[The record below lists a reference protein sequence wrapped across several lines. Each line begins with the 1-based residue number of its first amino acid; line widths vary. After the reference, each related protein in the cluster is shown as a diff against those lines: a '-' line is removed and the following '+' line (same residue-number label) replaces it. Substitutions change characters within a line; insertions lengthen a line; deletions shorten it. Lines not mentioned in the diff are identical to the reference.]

1 MMFFGKSTLP
11 LSEKSQ
17 LTLPSNYREAGSNAV
32 FLTQGFDRNLILM
45 SPQAFNNIYS
55 HVKATSI
62 SDPLARLLNRLF
74 LGSAAELAIDDLGQ
88 IELPVN
94 LCEYAE
100 LSKEIIVVGQGE
112 YSEIWSP
119 ALWQKQMDSLNDFE
133 ANTHRFEKFHV
144 SLT

>member
-1 MMFFGKSTLP
+1 MFFGKCTLP

-17 LTLPSNYREAGSNAV
+17 LTLPSNYREALSNTAYI
-32 FLTQGFDRNLILM
+32 TQGFDRNLFLL
-45 SPQAFNNIYS
+45 SHQAFNAIYS

-62 SDPLARLLNRLF
+62 SDPLARLLSRLF
-74 LGSAAELAIDDLGQ
+74 LGGAAEIAVDGLGQ

-94 LCEYAE
+94 LCEYAG
-100 LSKEIIVVGQGE
+100 LGKEIIIVGQGE

-119 ALWQKQMDSLNDFE
+119 ALWQKQIDSLNDFD

-144 SLT
+144 SLA

>member
-1 MMFFGKSTLP
+1 MYYGKCTLP
-11 LSEKSQ
+11 LNEKSQ
-17 LTLPSNYREAGSNAV
+17 LTLPSNFREVASNAV
-32 FLTQGFDRNLILM
+32 YITQGFDRNLFLL
-45 SPQAFNNIYS
+45 SPQAFYAIYS

-62 SDPLARLLNRLF
+62 SDPLARLLSRLI
-74 LGSAAELAIDDLGQ
+74 LGSAAEVAIDDLGQ
-88 IELPVN
+88 IELPIN

-100 LSKEIIVVGQGE
+100 LGKEIIIVGQGE

-119 ALWQKQMDSLNDFE
+119 ALWQKQMISLNDFD

>member
-1 MMFFGKSTLP
+1 MFFGKCTLP

-17 LTLPSNYREAGSNAV
+17 LTLPSNYREALSNTAYI
-32 FLTQGFDRNLILM
+32 TQGFDRNLFLL
-45 SPQAFNNIYS
+45 SHQAFNAIYS

-62 SDPLARLLNRLF
+62 ADPLARLLSRLF
-74 LGSAAELAIDDLGQ
+74 LGGAAEIAIDGLGQ
-88 IELPVN
+88 IELPFN
-94 LCEYAE
+94 LCEYAG
-100 LSKEIIVVGQGE
+100 LGKEIIIVGQGE

-119 ALWQKQMDSLNDFE
+119 ALWQKQMDSLNDFD